1 MTKHTKMNNIIIGN
15 GINIQFGGLEYTNE
29 NIIKRALLNLK
40 TNNFSKEVYTKEI
53 ETWINILYSAI
64 PDFLNGNYDQLAV
77 LNDEKKELEN
87 FKKRYSTSSKVSDIG
102 FEDYFLLNELHC
114 RKNNIKNPERYD
126 FQEFLRRVF
135 LDSIYNG
142 GKINE
147 IHKKFPKAVVEYIKS
162 FDNVFTTNFDKNI
175 EIALNKKVLYLHGAF
190 HVLDPVYDPESFRNQ
205 LSDRPVDK
213 TPVIKGYEHIFST
226 ALTGYSGAF
235 KQYAGNEAELANSA
249 IEKFAERT
257 KSNPEIS
264 KQIEEWENSDNE
276 IVRNLYEAIKLK
288 QKDPSLKISTDYS
301 INKLKDIKGKMTII
315 GLSPNNDSH
324 ILKIVKENIKI
335 DTIEFYSYDEKDSI
349 IINLFFNNKKVIIES
364 IKEFWKN
371 NTSI

>member
-53 ETWINILYSAI
+53 KTWINILYSAI

-87 FKKRYSTSSKVSDIG
+87 FKKRYSTSSKISDIG

-162 FDNVFTTNFDKNI
+162 FDNVFTTNFDNLLEK
-175 EIALNKKVLYLHGAF
+175 ALEEYKLRSVLR
-190 HVLDPVYDPESFRNQ
+190 HVS
-205 LSDRPVDK
+205 
-213 TPVIKGYEHIFST
+213 
-226 ALTGYSGAF
+226 
-235 KQYAGNEAELANSA
+235 
-249 IEKFAERT
+249 ER
-257 KSNPEIS
+257 IR
-264 KQIEEWENSDNE
+264 QI
-276 IVRNLYEAIKLK
+276 RTNL
-288 QKDPSLKISTDYS
+288 
-301 INKLKDIKGKMTII
+301 
-315 GLSPNNDSH
+315 
-324 ILKIVKENIKI
+324 
-335 DTIEFYSYDEKDSI
+335 
-349 IINLFFNNKKVIIES
+349 
-364 IKEFWKN
+364 
-371 NTSI
+371 